1 MTSYQSRK
9 QIQRKLEEMIPEH
22 VAECKKCDELP
33 PQLEEL
39 ILHNFQAKFV
49 CYNKEKNTVE
59 VGVEE
64 NESPTSY
71 PTIKTRTFPLE
82 ETVSWITKTFKSDE
96 QDLKFYGRLIATNG
110 NIKPVD
116 EVVLV

>member
-1 MTSYQSRK
+1 MTSYQSRN
-9 QIQRKLEEMIPEH
+9 QIQTKLAEIIPEQI
-22 VAECKKCDELP
+22 AECKQCDELP
-33 PQLEEL
+33 PTLEQL

-64 NESPTSY
+64 TESVTSY
-71 PTIKTRTFPLE
+71 PKIKTRTFPLE
-82 ETVSWITKTFKSDE
+82 ETISWITKTFKSEE
-96 QDLKFYGRLIATNG
+96 QDLKFYGKLIAESG
-110 NIKPVD
+110 HSDKID

>member
-1 MTSYQSRK
+1 MTSYQSRD
-9 QIQRKLEEMIPEH
+9 QIQTKLRELVPEQ
-22 VAECKKCDELP
+22 VAECKQCDELP

-71 PTIKTRTFPLE
+71 PKIKTRTFPLE

-96 QDLKFYGRLIATNG
+96 QDLKFYGRLIAMNG
-110 NIKPVD
+110 HTSPVD